1 MANIKGVNIPSTIV
15 PFTTDDTYA
24 THIDIFGKGGFR
36 SVRTLFERNSIPQA
50 RRSVGM
56 LVYVIE
62 EDITYKLNENNGW
75 DVYIGKGGSLSSKIN
90 WKTINDQGEIVDLE

>member
-24 THIDIFGKGGFR
+24 THEATYGKGGFR
-36 SVRTLFERNSIPQA
+36 SVRTLAERNAIPQA
-50 RRSVGM
+50 RRESGM

-62 EDITYKLNENNGW
+62 DDVTYNLNDSNEW
-75 DVYIGKGGSLSSKIN
+75 DEYIGKNGASKIH
-90 WKTINDQGEIVDLE
+90 WKTVNDQGEIVDLE

>member
-24 THIDIFGKGGFR
+24 THDAIYGKGGFR
-36 SVRTLFERNSIPQA
+36 SVRTLADRDNIPQA

-56 LVYVIE
+56 LVYVIS
-62 EDITYKLNENNGW
+62 EDITYKLNDNNTW
-75 DVYIGKGGSLSSKIN
+75 QVYVDKGGASRTN
-90 WKTINDQGEIVDLE
+90 WKTINDQGEIVDE

>member
-1 MANIKGVNIPSTIV
+1 MGKIKGVNIPSTIV

-36 SVRTLFERNSIPQA
+36 SVRTISERNEIPEP

-56 LVYVIE
+56 LVYVIS
-62 EDITYKLNENNGW
+62 EDITYKLNDNNEW
-75 DVYIGKGGSLSSKIN
+75 DEYIGKGGSSSIR

>member
-1 MANIKGVNIPSTIV
+1 MAKLKGVNIPSTIV

-24 THIDIFGKGGFR
+24 THIDIFGKGGYR
-36 SVRTLFERNSIPQA
+36 SVIDLNERNSIPQN

-56 LVYVIE
+56 LVYVIS
-62 EDITYKLNENNGW
+62 EDVTYKLSDNNEW
-75 DVYIGKGGSLSSKIN
+75 CEYIGKGGAAKVK

>member
-1 MANIKGVNIPSTIV
+1 MANLKGVNIPSTIV

-24 THIDIFGKGGFR
+24 THDSQYGKGGFR
-36 SVRTLFERNSIPQA
+36 SCRTITERNSIPQA

-62 EDITYKLNENNGW
+62 EDITYKLNDHNQWE
-75 DVYIGKGGSLSSKIN
+75 VYIGKGGGGRIN
-90 WKTINDQGEIVDLE
+90 WKTINDQGEIVDLDD